1 MIKTQQLRVNKY
13 YYQEITNEKT
23 DNMKN
28 IITFLLVF
36 FTATTVWAEKITVSG
51 VVTDT
56 NNEPLIGVNVTVKNV
71 PGLGAITDLD
81 GRYQIEID

>member
-13 YYQEITNEKT
+13 NYQEIT
-23 DNMKN
+23 
-28 IITFLLVF
+28 ILLVF

-56 NNEPLIGVNVTVKNV
+56 NNEPLIGVNVTVKTYRV
-71 PGLGAITDLD
+71 WE
-81 GRYQIEID
+81 Q